1 VKEII
6 SMLYK
11 QTDLSKSFGVNMVAI
26 AGGKPKLLGLEEIIQ
41 YYVEYQRNV
50 IKKRSTFELN
60 QAKESEE
67 IHEGLKIAID
77 NIDEVVRIIRKA
89 SSTAEA
95 RSTLRVRFAL
105 TEKQANAILDMRL
118 RRLCALEVQ
127 EILDKLAEL
136 RRQIAELTSI
146 VGSEKRQLE
155 VVADELAAIKR
166 KYRTPRRTRIAA
178 SAEIK
183 ITEQLDPEK
192 VIVNGNVVL
201 HDNGTLKFI
210 SARSFSTCAK
220 DLTDPEGVVS
230 QIEACTNDMQLFVFT
245 ANGNFARMTVRDLK
259 ERKLKEKGFSLGKLF
274 PKAGEDKPVGFVIA
288 DDKSI
293 DNIKIVA
300 VVSDGMVRVTNLN
313 EYMTRDDFGPA
324 IKLKSEAEKV
334 VMTAVY
340 DENADLILAGEK
352 GNVLRVALNGFMV
365 KGRLTMGAGAIK
377 LDDDDRVISAFVVK
391 EDPTILAVAKSG
403 RAKIVF
409 AHEFGVSEKMR
420 KGTSVMQDLLC
431 FAPIARGET
440 IAAFLDEDMMTVRM
454 EDVMLSDIY
463 DRGDPLVR
471 KLGAKITRVVVH
483 RIIN

>member
-1 VKEII
+1 
-6 SMLYK
+6 M
-11 QTDLSKSFGVNMVAI
+11 
-26 AGGKPKLLGLEEIIQ
+26 
-41 YYVEYQRNV
+41 
-50 IKKRSTFELN
+50 
-60 QAKESEE
+60 
-67 IHEGLKIAID
+67 
-77 NIDEVVRIIRKA
+77 
-89 SSTAEA
+89 
-95 RSTLRVRFAL
+95 
-105 TEKQANAILDMRL
+105 
-118 RRLCALEVQ
+118 
-127 EILDKLAEL
+127 
-136 RRQIAELTSI
+136 
-146 VGSEKRQLE
+146 
-155 VVADELAAIKR
+155 
-166 KYRTPRRTRIAA
+166 
-178 SAEIK
+178 
-183 ITEQLDPEK
+183 
-192 VIVNGNVVL
+192 
-201 HDNGTLKFI
+201 
-210 SARSFSTCAK
+210 
-220 DLTDPEGVVS
+220 
-230 QIEACTNDMQLFVFT
+230 
-245 ANGNFARMTVRDLK
+245 
-259 ERKLKEKGFSLGKLF
+259 F

-293 DNIKIVA
+293 DSIKIVA

-391 EDPTILAVAKSG
+391 DDPTILAVAKSG

-431 FAPIARGET
+431 FTPIAKGET